1 MNTVSMKEFAKKRL
15 HENFWPMVLA
25 ALLLMVV
32 TGISSSATGVKFE
45 INFTGLPD
53 GSQDMQVDRNV
64 NPFLILLSLAITFFV
79 ANPLRV
85 GVCHF
90 FRANLYQNAKI
101 EDVQRCLTGYTDNVL
116 TMGVMT
122 LITSVASL
130 FCVVPGIIVGLGF
143 TLVPY
148 IQAETPGLSITD
160 TLTISWNKMKGHKME
175 LFTLY
180 LSFIGWILLSVLTCG
195 LLGVFHVTPY
205 MQQTIAAYA
214 DTLLRE
220 QPMNTFEGTNGP
232 AQNVGM

>member
-25 ALLLMVV
+25 ALLLIVV
-32 TGISSSATGVKFE
+32 TGISSSATGLKVNLNIIE
-45 INFTGLPD
+45 LAD
-53 GSQDMQVDRNV
+53 GSQDLQVERNI
-64 NPFLILLSLAITFFV
+64 NPFLSLLSLAITFFV

-85 GVCHF
+85 GVSHF
-90 FRANLYQNAKI
+90 FRANLYQNARI
-101 EDVQRCLTGYTDNVL
+101 EDVQRCLTGYMDNVL

-122 LITSVASL
+122 LIVGVGTAL
-130 FCVVPGIIVGLGF
+130 CIVPGIIAGLGF

-148 IQAETPGLSITD
+148 IQAETPGLGISE

-175 LFTLY
+175 LFSLY

-205 MQQTIAAYA
+205 MQQTIAAFA
-214 DTLLRE
+214 DTLLSE
-220 QPMNTFEGTNGP
+220 QPMNTFEGHNDP